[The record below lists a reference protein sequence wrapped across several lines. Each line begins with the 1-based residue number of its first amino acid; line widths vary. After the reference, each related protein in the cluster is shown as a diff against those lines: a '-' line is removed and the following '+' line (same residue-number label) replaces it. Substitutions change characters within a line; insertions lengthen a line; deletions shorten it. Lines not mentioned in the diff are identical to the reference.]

1 MNGFKVA
8 VACIV
13 LAVLSACSAADPES
27 DPKLELGDFSLSH
40 NVVVTKN
47 ARKIGPSRT
56 ASPEEWEVLLETAIA
71 ERLGRYDGEKLY
83 HIGINLDGYALAVPG
98 IPVVLAPKSAMVITV
113 NVWDDA
119 AQEKLGD
126 EPRQLTVFEQF
137 DGGTIVG
144 SGLSRTRDEQMDN
157 LARQMAAAVER
168 YLRANAEW
176 FGAST
181 DQQAKEAAEADIL
194 TLPDTDAASEPSTE
208 N

>member
-1 MNGFKVA
+1 MNGIKA
-8 VACIV
+8 VIAGIG
-13 LAVLSACSAADPES
+13 LAALSACAVADPET

-56 ASPEEWEVLLETAIA
+56 ASPEEWEVLLESAIA
-71 ERLGRYDGEKLY
+71 DRLGRYEGDKLY
-83 HIGINLDGYALAVPG
+83 HIGINLDGYALALPG
-98 IPVVLAPKSAMVITV
+98 IPVVLSPKSAMVVTV

-119 AQEKLGD
+119 AQEKLGE

-144 SGLSRTRDEQMDN
+144 SGLARSREKQMDN

-168 YLRANAEW
+168 YLKANAEW

-181 DQQAKEAAEADIL
+181 DDEAKAAAQADVL
-194 TLPDTDAASEPSTE
+194 TLPETGEAPSTPAT